1 MRGPTAEENLNII
14 PSDIR
19 VNTKTSQAY
28 LDLRRKILSGELHPH
43 QILTPKAIDDE
54 YKTSNTSTQIVL
66 LRLAGEGLIKVQPI
80 KERVGANNAAINEY
94 IVADLNIRHRML
106 STRHGD
112 FIPDISQRNSQA
124 HIETKIMKI
133 QYADSEIASLLNI
146 DEGKNVIFRRT
157 YQYQNTDKLVAISD
171 AYFPFWLVEVL
182 PELEKPDSDA
192 YQLMIQLGR
201 KPSWCTET
209 IDVVPSTAFERQLF
223 GLSSDDPSPLLKIL
237 RRIFDDQ
244 GNPILADFLTDRG
257 DTYRLHYSFPLFT
270 EGIPEPLRDK

>member
-1 MRGPTAEENLNII
+1 MRGPSIEENLNVI

-28 LDLRRKILSGELHPH
+28 LDLRRKILSGELQPH

-54 YKTSNTSTQIVL
+54 YKTSNTSTQLVL
-66 LRLAGEGLIKVQPI
+66 LRLAGEGLIKVLPI
-80 KERVGANNAAINEY
+80 RERVGANNAAINEY

-112 FIPDISQRNSQA
+112 FIPDISQRNNQA

-133 QYADSEIASLLNI
+133 QYADSEIASLLYI
-146 DEGKNVIFRRT
+146 DEGKNIIFRRT
-157 YQYQNTDKLVAISD
+157 YQYQNTDKLIAISD

-192 YQLMIQLGR
+192 YQLMIQLGKR
-201 KPSWCTET
+201 PSWCTET
-209 IDVVPSTAFERQLF
+209 VDVVPSTAFERQLF

-244 GNPILADFLTDRG
+244 GNPLLVDFLTDRG

-270 EGIPEPLRDK
+270 EGIPEPLREK